1 MNKIIHYVKKYTN
14 RKSLVLDAGSG
25 NFFRTVNH
33 DTICIDIM
41 RPSSNIIPVSHFV
54 QGTIENLP
62 FSDSVFDVVCCF
74 SVLQFLNDEM
84 AMREFYRV
92 LKPGGKL
99 LLTLPTG
106 FSPFRVI
113 RDMEILFGAYIAYHK
128 TEIYSYYSR
137 SRLERLIN
145 NRFTL
150 VNLVGYNYNFVP
162 RFVLF
167 IYNATRL
174 NKLFYFLRLNYIMK
188 VGRTSAGEGIAGVH
202 QLKNSENDK
211 TIIQTNK
218 KQISKDRNVKELRYL
233 LTDFS
238 YHYLIVLQKN

>member
-1 MNKIIHYVKKYTN
+1 
-14 RKSLVLDAGSG
+14 
-25 NFFRTVNH
+25 
-33 DTICIDIM
+33 
-41 RPSSNIIPVSHFV
+41 VSHFV

-62 FSDSVFDVVCCF
+62 FSDSVFDVVYCF
-74 SVLQFLNDEM
+74 SVLQYINEEM
-84 AMREFYRV
+84 AMREFCRV

-113 RDMEILFGAYIAYHK
+113 RDMEILFGVYNAYHK
-128 TEIYSYYSR
+128 TKIYRYYCR
-137 SRLERLIN
+137 NRLEKLIK

-150 VNLVGYNYNFVP
+150 IDLVGYNYNFMP
-162 RFVLF
+162 RFILF

-174 NKLFYFLRLNYIMK
+174 NNLFHFLRLNYIVK
-188 VGRTSAGEGIAGVH
+188 VGKTNTNEGITNAH

-211 TIIQTNK
+211 EIIQINK
-218 KQISKDRNVKELRYL
+218 REISNDRNVEELRYL

-238 YHYLIVLQKN
+238 YHYLTVLQKK

>member
-1 MNKIIHYVKKYTN
+1 
-14 RKSLVLDAGSG
+14 
-25 NFFRTVNH
+25 
-33 DTICIDIM
+33 
-41 RPSSNIIPVSHFV
+41 VSHFV

-62 FSDSVFDVVCCF
+62 FSDNVFDVVCCF
-74 SVLQFLNDEM
+74 SVLQYLNEEM

-99 LLTLPTG
+99 LLTLPTR

-113 RDMEILFGAYIAYHK
+113 RDMEILFGVYIAYHK
-128 TEIYSYYSR
+128 TELYRYYSR
-137 SRLERLIN
+137 NRLEKLIK
-145 NRFTL
+145 NRFIL
-150 VNLVGYNYNFVP
+150 IDLVGYNYNFVP

-174 NKLFYFLRLNYIMK
+174 NKLFYFLRLHYIVK
-188 VGRTSAGEGIAGVH
+188 VGKTNTGEGIADAH

-211 TIIQTNK
+211 EIIQTNK
-218 KQISKDRNVKELRYL
+218 KEISKDRNVEELRYL

-238 YHYLIVLQKN
+238 YHYIIMLQKK